1 MKPRLSPIPFFAGL
15 IVGLACLSW
24 LGATVKSP
32 HLQSNFVRYHQKISP
47 GTGYFPTPREFA
59 SIVGTN
65 DSAMTKV
72 YVIIGGSSVFNGVG
86 QHESLVWTRALQKLL
101 GAEFRVINLAQQ
113 GSGPPEAASM
123 AAEWLLVRSQPV
135 IYVTIASPR
144 FMARYPDG
152 GFQYFFFDAWH
163 HGFLLPWSPRERLLR
178 NAVFDGPSDI
188 RVAALG
194 SALDSYLNFKDLW
207 NYFSYEIAN
216 PNWNFILLPN
226 PFLPRFL
233 AADPEPTEKDRVRY
247 SLDFERMT
255 KALRG
260 MMQDMS
266 DLTPLLSSTGSAID
280 EWMPNRLRA
289 VTLAGIHLWSPY
301 YVKALNLDEQQIY
314 LARANDIAQFLGKVG
329 IHRALVPTTGF
340 TADDYVDALHL
351 SVTGGTKVAGVLAP
365 EIRTMAR
372 DLGYIP

>member
-24 LGATVKSP
+24 LGATLKSP

-47 GTGYFPTPREFA
+47 ETGYFPTPREFA

-65 DSAMTKV
+65 DSAVTKV

-86 QHESLVWTRALQKLL
+86 QHELLVWTRALEKLL
-101 GAEFRVINLAQQ
+101 GAEFRVINLAQR
-113 GSGPPEAASM
+113 GSGPPEAASV

-135 IYVTIASPR
+135 IYVTMSPQFL
-144 FMARYPDG
+144 FMDRYPYG
-152 GFQYFFFDAWH
+152 GFQHFFFDAWH

-178 NAVFDGPSDI
+178 NAVFDSDI

-247 SLDFERMT
+247 SLDFELVMQLLRRM
-255 KALRG
+255 LQG
-260 MMQDMS
+260 SS
-266 DLTPLLSSTGSAID
+266 DLTLLLSSNGSAID

-314 LARANDIAQFLGKVG
+314 LARANDIAEFLEKVG

-351 SVTGGTKVAGVLAP
+351 SVTGGTKVAAVLAP
-365 EIRTMAR
+365 EIRRMAR